1 MLGYILCSSKGGI
14 GRQFL
19 DRDLLELIE
28 YTYPVL
34 QHTRYPVPGMD
45 TASFQH
51 VGRCSFLQEN
61 VFSLWVNPGNALR
74 GCGVVAGKTTVEGER
89 RAREVPSYSRSN

>member
-14 GRQFL
+14 GCQFL

-28 YTYPVL
+28 STHSVL
-34 QHTRYPVPGMD
+34 QHTRYPVPGMG
-45 TASFQH
+45 TAPLQP
-51 VGRCSFLQEN
+51 VGWCSFLQEK

-89 RAREVPSYSRSN
+89 KAREVLNYS